1 MPKDRKPTPEQAE
14 RAARLRRIVES
25 AAEGKAPPGPKTPR
39 EITDEAAR
47 KKWERLR
54 KQK

>member
-1 MPKDRKPTPEQAE
+1 MPKDTKPTPEQAA
-14 RAARLRRIVES
+14 RAARLRGIVEG
-25 AAEGKAPPGPKTPR
+25 AAEGKAPGVPKTPR

-47 KKWERLR
+47 RKWEKLR

>member
-1 MPKDRKPTPEQAE
+1 MPKDRKPNPDQAA
-14 RAARLRRIVES
+14 RAARLRGLIEG
-25 AAEGKAPPGPKTPR
+25 AAEGKAPTAPKTPR

-47 KKWERLR
+47 QKWERLR